1 MGRKGRGTGGGF
13 FVRPGAVIGQWVDR
27 LLPLAVMLPLLL
39 VLSPVLLVFGG
50 ALLMGRMFD
59 YLALV
64 NHRAVGQPQA
74 ILVSSGRHGWREFT
88 QNDVAP
94 VLPPSVV
101 LHVVGEELPPGR
113 VYRAALRRA
122 GVPKRPY
129 VVTLRHTP
137 VVVSLNTLL
146 GPLKAH
152 ATRRSPEVQQQ
163 VRAVLEGALRDLP
176 G

>member
-1 MGRKGRGTGGGF
+1 VGRKGRGTGGGF
-13 FVRPGAVIGQWVDR
+13 FVRLGAVIGQWVDR
-27 LLPLAVMLPLLL
+27 MLPLAVMLPLLL

-50 ALLMGRMFD
+50 ALLMGRMLD

-64 NHRAVGQPQA
+64 N
-74 ILVSSGRHGWREFT
+74 
-88 QNDVAP
+88 VAP
-94 VLPPSVV
+94 VLPTSVF
-101 LHVVGEELPPGR
+101 LHVAGEELPPGR

-129 VVTLRHTP
+129 VVTLAASP
-137 VVVSLNTLL
+137 AVVSLNALL

-163 VRAVLEGALRDLP
+163 VRAVLESALRDLP